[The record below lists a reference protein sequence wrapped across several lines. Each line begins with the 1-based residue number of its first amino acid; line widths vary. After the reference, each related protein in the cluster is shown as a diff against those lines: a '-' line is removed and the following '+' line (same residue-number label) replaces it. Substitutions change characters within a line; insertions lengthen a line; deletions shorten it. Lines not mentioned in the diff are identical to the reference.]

1 MYVIRQKQYV
11 LTRATLQDTAL
22 DTWHDL
28 QGLKERLANRKI
40 GMTHSWRHIKADNLV
55 SKIRDIHKQL

>member
-40 GMTHSWRHIKADNLV
+40 GMTHSFLKAYK
-55 SKIRDIHKQL
+55 S